1 MHKILPKKL
10 RFFVIALGLYYLCKK
25 YTFMNTQNDTTCLE
39 YDDDAAIAFILKRLP
54 ESLKNTIGAD
64 DIQYMLDV
72 IYDFYESNNLL
83 DEETDETVEI
93 AEEELLQF
101 ILKSAQKDG
110 MNMDVFT
117 AQNVQLMLDF
127 EYEYSKS
134 LGVY

>member
-1 MHKILPKKL
+1 
-10 RFFVIALGLYYLCKK
+10 
-25 YTFMNTQNDTTCLE
+25 MNTQNDTTCLE

-54 ESLKNTIGAD
+54 QELKTVIAAD
-64 DIQYMLDV
+64 DVQYMLDV

-93 AEEELLQF
+93 AEEELLQY
-101 ILKSAQKDG
+101 ILKSVKKDG
-110 MNMDVFT
+110 MDANVFT
-117 AQNVQLMLDF
+117 ADNVQLMLNY

>member
-1 MHKILPKKL
+1 
-10 RFFVIALGLYYLCKK
+10 
-25 YTFMNTQNDTTCLE
+25 MNTQNDTTCLE